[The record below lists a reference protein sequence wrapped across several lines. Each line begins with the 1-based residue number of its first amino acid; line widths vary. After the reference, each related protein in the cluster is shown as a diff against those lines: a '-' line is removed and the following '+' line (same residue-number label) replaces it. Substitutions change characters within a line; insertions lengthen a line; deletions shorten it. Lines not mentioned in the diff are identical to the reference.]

1 MTRLR
6 DLPPAVRRAV
16 KAQQKPPLSE
26 EERARR
32 RIVAAQN
39 RAETERHRRVF
50 QAFCVGA
57 GLPAPVAEFRFHD
70 SRKWRFDWAW
80 PDAMVAL
87 EIDGGVHT
95 GGRHTRGAGFEEDM
109 NKLSEAAALGWL
121 IVRTQPRDLGSGVTL
136 DRLRRALAVGTIST
150 REDG

>member
-26 EERARR
+26 EERARK

-39 RAETERHRRVF
+39 KAETERQRRVF
-50 QAFCVGA
+50 VAFCVGA

-80 PDAMVAL
+80 PDARVAL
-87 EIDGGVHT
+87 EIDGGAYT
-95 GGRHTRGAGFEEDM
+95 GGRHTRGAGFEADIDKM
-109 NKLSEAAALGWL
+109 SEAAALGWR
-121 IVRTQPRDLGSGVTL
+121 IVRTLPKHLGSGVTL
-136 DRLRRALAVGTIST
+136 DRLRRALEFSNLK